1 MLAHLVERGYAVVN
15 DPDAHILAD
24 GRRIDPIRL
33 SDTRLGFSAPAG
45 VEEITLQSKLFV
57 PSHSCAD
64 SSDARELGLCIG
76 SLQVDGD
83 EVALERDELCAS
95 GWHPAEYQDGRFA
108 HRWTSGPAP
117 LPSGTRVV
125 IVMLAGVG
133 YYWRDPLDNVVTLS
147 DWVGKRDGIRQN
159 EASSDPQPGGAT
171 N

>member
-1 MLAHLVERGYAVVN
+1 MPCVG

-33 SDTRLGFSAPAG
+33 SDTRLGFSAARG
-45 VEEITLQSKLFV
+45 RRGGNAAVESV
-57 PSHSCAD
+57 CSHAQRAD

-83 EVALERDELCAS
+83 EVALEHDELCAS
-95 GWHPAEYQDGRFA
+95 GWHPAEHQDGRFA

-125 IVMLAGVG
+125 IVNLPAM
-133 YYWRDPLDNVVTLS
+133 D
-147 DWVGKRDGIRQN
+147 II
-159 EASSDPQPGGAT
+159 GAIPST
-171 N
+171 TS